1 MRILITSNV
10 RWWNAEAAYAAILAR
25 ELLNAGHKVWVLTL
39 PNSLNETKLRNWN
52 LPIITDIPLS
62 SSNPWQLWRAYQRLK
77 SLIEEQQIQIVNAHR
92 SEGFPLLVLLR
103 QRLKSFALIRTRGTT
118 RPLRDRWLNRR
129 LHEDWIESVIVP
141 AQVIASQLR
150 QVLNLPP
157 ERLHVIY
164 YPVNPSTIGVKG
176 ESEAQQSRL
185 ECLDRL
191 GIPKHRR
198 VIGIVGRIR
207 PVKGQRILLKIFV
220 ALRKR
225 FPDIVLLM
233 LYRDTN
239 ETEAEW
245 QGLLQDLVESNL
257 LQSVYLYGYRE
268 DVLEIMRHTDIGV
281 VSSVDSE
288 VICRVAVE
296 FFSVGTPVVAFPTG
310 ALPEIIQDGVTG
322 RIAKDKSAEALAEA
336 LEWMLESPE
345 RIAEF
350 GQHARQQSLERFDP
364 NKLLEQ
370 TLSVYEQSW
379 QHLQSQLVT
388 GEANVR
394 P

>member
-10 RWWNAEAAYAAILAR
+10 RWWNAEAAYAATLAR

-62 SSNPWQLWRAYQRLK
+62 SSNPWRLWRAYQRLQ

-103 QRLKSFALIRTRGTT
+103 QQLKSFALIRTRGTT
-118 RPLRDRWLNRR
+118 RPLRDHWVNRK
-129 LHEDWIESVIVP
+129 LHEDWIEAVIVP

-157 ERLHVIY
+157 ERLQVIY
-164 YPVNPSTIGVKG
+164 YPANSSLIDSQG

-191 GIPKHRR
+191 GIPEHCR
-198 VIGIVGRIR
+198 VVGIVGRIR
-207 PVKGQRILLKIFV
+207 PVKGQRILLKSFV
-220 ALRKR
+220 ALRKH
-225 FPDIVLLM
+225 FPDIVLLI

-245 QGLLQDLVESNL
+245 QGLLQDLAESNL
-257 LQSVYLYGYRE
+257 QQNVYLYGYRE

-310 ALPEIIQDGVTG
+310 ALPEIVQDGVTG
-322 RIAKDKSAEALAEA
+322 RIAKDKSAEALAEI

-345 RIAEF
+345 CIAEL
-350 GQHARQQSLERFDP
+350 GKNARQQSLERFDP
-364 NKLLEQ
+364 NKLLQQ
-370 TLSVYEQSW
+370 TLSVYEKGW
-379 QHLQSQLVT
+379 QRLQSQLLT
-388 GEANVR
+388 GETNVR

>member
-118 RPLRDRWLNRR
+118 RPLRDHWLNRR

-191 GIPKHRR
+191 GIPKHCR

-207 PVKGQRILLKIFV
+207 PVKGQRILLKSFV

-310 ALPEIIQDGVTG
+310 ALPEIIQDGVAG

-350 GQHARQQSLERFDP
+350 GQNARQQSLERFDP

>member
-10 RWWNAEAAYAAILAR
+10 RWWNAEAAYAATLAR

-62 SSNPWQLWRAYQRLK
+62 SSNPWRLWRAYQRLQ

-103 QRLKSFALIRTRGTT
+103 QQLKSFALIRTRGTT
-118 RPLRDRWLNRR
+118 RPLRDHWVNRK
-129 LHEDWIESVIVP
+129 LHEDWIEAVIVP

-157 ERLHVIY
+157 ERLQVIY
-164 YPVNPSTIGVKG
+164 YPANSSLIDPQG

-191 GIPKHRR
+191 GIPEHCR

-207 PVKGQRILLKIFV
+207 PVKGQRILLKSFV
-220 ALRKR
+220 ALRKH
-225 FPDIVLLM
+225 FPDIVLLI

-245 QGLLQDLVESNL
+245 QGLLQDLAESNL
-257 LQSVYLYGYRE
+257 QQNVYLYGYRE

-310 ALPEIIQDGVTG
+310 ALPEIVQDGVTG
-322 RIAKDKSAEALAEA
+322 RIAKDKSAEALAEI

-345 RIAEF
+345 CIAEL
-350 GQHARQQSLERFDP
+350 GKNARQQSLERFDP
-364 NKLLEQ
+364 NKLLQQ
-370 TLSVYEQSW
+370 TLSVYEKGW
-379 QHLQSQLVT
+379 QRLQSQLVT
-388 GEANVR
+388 GETNVR

>member
-10 RWWNAEAAYAAILAR
+10 RWWNAEAAYAATLAR

-39 PNSLNETKLRNWN
+39 PNSLNETKLRSWN

-62 SSNPWQLWRAYQRLK
+62 SSNPWQLWQAYRRLQ
-77 SLIEEQQIQIVNAHR
+77 SLIEEQQIQVVNAHR

-118 RPLRDRWLNRR
+118 RPLRDHWLNRK

-150 QVLNLPP
+150 QVLNLPS
-157 ERLHVIY
+157 ERLQVIY
-164 YPVNPSTIGVKG
+164 YPVNPSSIDSQG

-191 GIPKHRR
+191 GIPRQCR

-207 PVKGQRILLKIFV
+207 PVKGQRILLKSF
-220 ALRKR
+220 ATLRKR
-225 FPDIVLLM
+225 FPDTVLLM

-257 LQSVYLYGYRE
+257 QQSVYLYGYRE

-322 RIAKDKSAEALAEA
+322 RIAKDKSAEALAEI

-345 RIAEF
+345 RISEF
-350 GQHARQQSLERFDP
+350 GKNARQQSLERFDP

>member
-10 RWWNAEAAYAAILAR
+10 RWWNAEAAYAATLAR

-39 PNSLNETKLRNWN
+39 PNSLNETKLRSWN

-62 SSNPWQLWRAYQRLK
+62 SSNPWQLWQAYRRLQ
-77 SLIEEQQIQIVNAHR
+77 SLIEEQQIQVVNAHR

-118 RPLRDRWLNRR
+118 RPLRDHWLNRK

-150 QVLNLPP
+150 QVLNLPS
-157 ERLHVIY
+157 ERLQVIY
-164 YPVNPSTIGVKG
+164 YPVNPSSIDSQG

-191 GIPKHRR
+191 GIPRQCR

-207 PVKGQRILLKIFV
+207 PVKGQRILLKSF
-220 ALRKR
+220 ATLRKR
-225 FPDIVLLM
+225 FPDTVLLM

-257 LQSVYLYGYRE
+257 QQSVYLYGYRE

-322 RIAKDKSAEALAEA
+322 RIAKDKSAAALAEI

-345 RIAEF
+345 RIAGF
-350 GQHARQQSLERFDP
+350 GKNARQQSLERFDP

>member
-10 RWWNAEAAYAAILAR
+10 RWWNAEAAYAATLAR
-25 ELLNAGHKVWVLTL
+25 ELLNAGHKVWVLTR

-62 SSNPWQLWRAYQRLK
+62 SSNPWRLWRAYQQLK

-118 RPLRDRWLNRR
+118 RPLRDHWLNRW

-141 AQVIASQLR
+141 AHVVASQLR

-191 GIPKHRR
+191 GIPKHCR

-207 PVKGQRILLKIFV
+207 PVKGQRILLKSFV

-257 LQSVYLYGYRE
+257 LQSIYLYGYRE

-322 RIAKDKSAEALAEA
+322 RIAKEKSAEALAEA

-350 GQHARQQSLERFDP
+350 GQNARQQSLERFDP

>member
-129 LHEDWIESVIVP
+129 LNEDWIESVIVP

-191 GIPKHRR
+191 GIPKHCR

-207 PVKGQRILLKIFV
+207 PVKGQRILLKSFV

-350 GQHARQQSLERFDP
+350 GQNARQQSLERFDP

>member
-10 RWWNAEAAYAAILAR
+10 RWWNAEAAYAATLAR

-39 PNSLNETKLRNWN
+39 PNSLNETKLRSWN

-62 SSNPWQLWRAYQRLK
+62 SSNPWQLWQAYRRLQ
-77 SLIEEQQIQIVNAHR
+77 SLIEEQQIQVVNAHR

-118 RPLRDRWLNRR
+118 RPLRDHWLNRK

-150 QVLNLPP
+150 QVLNLPS
-157 ERLHVIY
+157 ERLQVIY
-164 YPVNPSTIGVKG
+164 YPVNPSSIDSQG

-191 GIPKHRR
+191 GIPRHCR

-207 PVKGQRILLKIFV
+207 PVKGQRILLKSF
-220 ALRKR
+220 ATLRKR

-257 LQSVYLYGYRE
+257 QQSVYLYGYRE

-322 RIAKDKSAEALAEA
+322 RIAKDKSAEALDEI

-350 GQHARQQSLERFDP
+350 GKNARQQSLERFDP

>member
-10 RWWNAEAAYAAILAR
+10 RWWNAEAAYAATLAR
-25 ELLNAGHKVWVLTL
+25 ELLHAGHRVWVLTL

-62 SSNPWQLWRAYQRLK
+62 SSNPWRLWRAYQRLK

-118 RPLRDRWLNRR
+118 RPLRDHWLNRR

-164 YPVNPSTIGVKG
+164 YPVNPSIIGVKG

-207 PVKGQRILLKIFV
+207 PVKGQRILLKSFV
-220 ALRKR
+220 TLRKR
-225 FPDIVLLM
+225 FPGIVLLM
-233 LYRDTN
+233 LYRDTS

-257 LQSVYLYGYRE
+257 QQSVYLYGYRE
-268 DVLEIMRHTDIGV
+268 DVQEIMRHIDIGV
-281 VSSVDSE
+281 VSSIDSE

-310 ALPEIIQDGVTG
+310 ALPEIIQDGFTG
-322 RIAKDKSAEALAEA
+322 RIAKDKSAEALAEI

-350 GQHARQQSLERFDP
+350 GQNARQQSLERFDP

>member
-10 RWWNAEAAYAAILAR
+10 RWWNAEAAYAATLAK

-62 SSNPWQLWRAYQRLK
+62 SSNPWRLWQAYQRLQ
-77 SLIEEQQIQIVNAHR
+77 SLIEKQQIQIVNAHR

-118 RPLRDRWLNRR
+118 RPLRDHWVNRK
-129 LHEDWIESVIVP
+129 LHEDWIEAVIVP

-157 ERLHVIY
+157 ERLQVIY
-164 YPVNPSTIGVKG
+164 YPANSSLIDSQG

-191 GIPKHRR
+191 GIPEQCR
-198 VIGIVGRIR
+198 VVGIVGRIR
-207 PVKGQRILLKIFV
+207 PVKGQRILLKSFV
-220 ALRKR
+220 ALRKH
-225 FPDIVLLM
+225 FPDIVLLI

-245 QGLLQDLVESNL
+245 QGLLQDLAESNL
-257 LQSVYLYGYRE
+257 QQNVYLYGYRE

-310 ALPEIIQDGVTG
+310 ALPEIVQDGVTG
-322 RIAKDKSAEALAEA
+322 RIAKDKSAEALAEI

-345 RIAEF
+345 CIAEL
-350 GQHARQQSLERFDP
+350 GKNARQQSLERFDP
-364 NKLLEQ
+364 NKLLQQ
-370 TLSVYEQSW
+370 TLSVYEKGW
-379 QHLQSQLVT
+379 QRLQSQLVT
-388 GEANVR
+388 GETNVR

>member
-10 RWWNAEAAYAAILAR
+10 RWWNAEAAYAATLAR

-39 PNSLNETKLRNWN
+39 PNSLNETKLRSWN

-62 SSNPWQLWRAYQRLK
+62 SSNPWQLWQAYRRLQ

-118 RPLRDRWLNRR
+118 RPLRDHWLNRK

-150 QVLNLPP
+150 QVLNLPS
-157 ERLHVIY
+157 ERLQVIY
-164 YPVNPSTIGVKG
+164 YPVNPSSIDSQG

-191 GIPKHRR
+191 GIPRQCR

-207 PVKGQRILLKIFV
+207 PVKGQRILLKSF
-220 ALRKR
+220 ATLRKR

-257 LQSVYLYGYRE
+257 QQSVYLYGYRE

-322 RIAKDKSAEALAEA
+322 RIAKDKSAEALDEI

-350 GQHARQQSLERFDP
+350 GKNARQQSLERFDP

>member
-103 QRLKSFALIRTRGTT
+103 QQLKSFSLIRTRGTT
-118 RPLRDRWLNRR
+118 RPLRDHWLNRR

-176 ESEAQQSRL
+176 ESEAQQSRS

-191 GIPKHRR
+191 GIPKHCR

-207 PVKGQRILLKIFV
+207 PVKGQRILLKSFV

-239 ETEAEW
+239 ETETEW

-350 GQHARQQSLERFDP
+350 GQNARQQSLERFDP

-379 QHLQSQLVT
+379 QRLQSQLVT

>member
-25 ELLNAGHKVWVLTL
+25 ELLNAGHKVWVLTR

-52 LPIITDIPLS
+52 LPIITHIPLS

-118 RPLRDRWLNRR
+118 RPLRDHWLNRR

-185 ECLDRL
+185 KCLDRL
-191 GIPKHRR
+191 GIPKHCR

-207 PVKGQRILLKIFV
+207 PVKGQRILLKSFV

-268 DVLEIMRHTDIGV
+268 DVLEIMLHTDIGV

-322 RIAKDKSAEALAEA
+322 RIAKDKSAEALAET

-350 GQHARQQSLERFDP
+350 GQNARQQSLERFDP

>member
-10 RWWNAEAAYAAILAR
+10 RWWNAEAAYAATLAR

-118 RPLRDRWLNRR
+118 RPLRDHWLNRR

-191 GIPKHRR
+191 GIPKHCR

-207 PVKGQRILLKIFV
+207 PVKGQRILLKSFV

-322 RIAKDKSAEALAEA
+322 RIARDKSAEALAEA

-350 GQHARQQSLERFDP
+350 GQNARQQSLERFDP

>member
-25 ELLNAGHKVWVLTL
+25 ELLNAGHKVWVLTR

-118 RPLRDRWLNRR
+118 RPLRDHWLNRW

-233 LYRDTN
+233 LYRDTS

-257 LQSVYLYGYRE
+257 QQSVYLYGYRE
-268 DVLEIMRHTDIGV
+268 DVQEIMRHIDIGV
-281 VSSVDSE
+281 VSSIDSE

-310 ALPEIIQDGVTG
+310 ALPEIIQDGFTG
-322 RIAKDKSAEALAEA
+322 RIAKDKSAEALAEI

>member
-10 RWWNAEAAYAAILAR
+10 RWWNAEAAYAATLAR

-39 PNSLNETKLRNWN
+39 PNSLNETKLRSWN

-62 SSNPWQLWRAYQRLK
+62 SSNPWQLWQAYRRLQ

-118 RPLRDRWLNRR
+118 RPLRDHWLNRK

-150 QVLNLPP
+150 QVLNLPS
-157 ERLHVIY
+157 ERLQVIY
-164 YPVNPSTIGVKG
+164 YPVNPSSIDSQG

-191 GIPKHRR
+191 GIPRQCR

-207 PVKGQRILLKIFV
+207 PVKGQRILLKSF
-220 ALRKR
+220 ATLRKR

-257 LQSVYLYGYRE
+257 QQSVYLYGYRE

-322 RIAKDKSAEALAEA
+322 RIAKDKSAEALAEI

-350 GQHARQQSLERFDP
+350 GKNARQQSLERFDP

>member
-10 RWWNAEAAYAAILAR
+10 RWWNAEAAYAATLAR

-39 PNSLNETKLRNWN
+39 PNSLNETKLRSWN

-62 SSNPWQLWRAYQRLK
+62 SSNPWQLWQAYRRLQ
-77 SLIEEQQIQIVNAHR
+77 SLIEEQQIQVVNAHR

-118 RPLRDRWLNRR
+118 RPLRDNWLNRK

-150 QVLNLPP
+150 QVLNLPS
-157 ERLHVIY
+157 ERLQVIY
-164 YPVNPSTIGVKG
+164 YPVNPSSIDSQG

-191 GIPKHRR
+191 GIPRHCR

-207 PVKGQRILLKIFV
+207 PVKGQRILLKSF
-220 ALRKR
+220 ATLRKR

-257 LQSVYLYGYRE
+257 QQSVYLYGYRE

-296 FFSVGTPVVAFPTG
+296 FFSVETPVVAFPTG

-322 RIAKDKSAEALAEA
+322 RIAKDKSAEALAEI

-345 RIAEF
+345 RISEF
-350 GQHARQQSLERFDP
+350 GKNARQQSLERFDP

>member
-103 QRLKSFALIRTRGTT
+103 QQLKSFSLIRTRGTT
-118 RPLRDRWLNRR
+118 RPLRDHWLNRR

-191 GIPKHRR
+191 GIPKHCR

-207 PVKGQRILLKIFV
+207 PVKGQRILLKSFV

-281 VSSVDSE
+281 VSSIDSE

-350 GQHARQQSLERFDP
+350 GQNARQQSLERFDP

>member
-10 RWWNAEAAYAAILAR
+10 RWWNAEAAYAAALAR

-62 SSNPWQLWRAYQRLK
+62 SSNPWQLWRAYRRLQ
-77 SLIEEQQIQIVNAHR
+77 SLIEEQQIQIVSAHR

-118 RPLRDRWLNRR
+118 RPLRDHWLNRK

-150 QVLNLPP
+150 QVLNLPS
-157 ERLHVIY
+157 ERLQVIY
-164 YPVNPSTIGVKG
+164 YPVNPSSIDSQG
-176 ESEAQQSRL
+176 ESESQQSRL

-191 GIPKHRR
+191 GIPRHCR

-207 PVKGQRILLKIFV
+207 PVKGQRILLKSFV

-239 ETEAEW
+239 EAEAEW

-257 LQSVYLYGYRE
+257 QQSVYLYGYRE

-322 RIAKDKSAEALAEA
+322 RIAKDKSAEALAEI

-350 GQHARQQSLERFDP
+350 GKNARQQSLERFDP

-379 QHLQSQLVT
+379 QNLQSQLVT

>member
-10 RWWNAEAAYAAILAR
+10 RWWNAEAAYAATLAR

-39 PNSLNETKLRNWN
+39 PNSLNETKLRSWN

-62 SSNPWQLWRAYQRLK
+62 SSNPWQLWQAYRRLQ

-118 RPLRDRWLNRR
+118 RPLRDHWLNRK

-150 QVLNLPP
+150 QVLNLPS
-157 ERLHVIY
+157 ERLQVIY
-164 YPVNPSTIGVKG
+164 YPVNPSSIDSQG

-191 GIPKHRR
+191 GIPRHCR

-207 PVKGQRILLKIFV
+207 PVKGQRILLKSF
-220 ALRKR
+220 ATLRKR

-257 LQSVYLYGYRE
+257 QQSVYLYGYRE

-296 FFSVGTPVVAFPTG
+296 FFSVETPVVAFPTG

-322 RIAKDKSAEALAEA
+322 RIAKDKSAEALDEI

-350 GQHARQQSLERFDP
+350 GKNARQQSLERFDP

>member
-118 RPLRDRWLNRR
+118 RPLRDHWLNRR

-191 GIPKHRR
+191 GIPKHCR

-233 LYRDTN
+233 LYRDTS

-257 LQSVYLYGYRE
+257 QQSVYLYGYRE
-268 DVLEIMRHTDIGV
+268 DVLEIMRHIDIGV
-281 VSSVDSE
+281 VSSIDSE

-310 ALPEIIQDGVTG
+310 ALPEIIQDGFTG
-322 RIAKDKSAEALAEA
+322 RIAKDKSAEALAET

-350 GQHARQQSLERFDP
+350 GQNARQQSLERFDP

>member
-10 RWWNAEAAYAAILAR
+10 RWWNAEAAYAATLAR

-62 SSNPWQLWRAYQRLK
+62 SSNPWQLWRAYQRLQ

-118 RPLRDRWLNRR
+118 RPLRDHWLNRK

-150 QVLNLPP
+150 QVLNLPS
-157 ERLHVIY
+157 ERLQVIY
-164 YPVNPSTIGVKG
+164 YPVNPSSIDSQG

-191 GIPKHRR
+191 GIPRHCR

-207 PVKGQRILLKIFV
+207 PVKGQRILLKSF
-220 ALRKR
+220 ATLRKR

-245 QGLLQDLVESNL
+245 QGLLQDLAESNL
-257 LQSVYLYGYRE
+257 KQNVYLYGYRE

-322 RIAKDKSAEALAEA
+322 RIAKDKSAEALAEI
-336 LEWMLESPE
+336 LEWMLESPK

-350 GQHARQQSLERFDP
+350 GKNARQQSLERFDP

-379 QHLQSQLVT
+379 QHLQSRLVT

>member
-10 RWWNAEAAYAAILAR
+10 RWWNAEAAYAATLAR
-25 ELLNAGHKVWVLTL
+25 ELLHAGHKVWVLTL

-191 GIPKHRR
+191 GIPKHCR

-207 PVKGQRILLKIFV
+207 PVKGQRILLKSFV

-350 GQHARQQSLERFDP
+350 GQNARQQSLERFDP

>member
-10 RWWNAEAAYAAILAR
+10 RWWNAEAAYAAILVR
-25 ELLNAGHKVWVLTL
+25 ELLNAGHKVWVLTH

-62 SSNPWQLWRAYQRLK
+62 SSNPWQLWRAYQRVK

-207 PVKGQRILLKIFV
+207 PVKGQRILLKSFV

-310 ALPEIIQDGVTG
+310 ALPEIIQDGFTG
-322 RIAKDKSAEALAEA
+322 RIAKDKSAEALAEI

-345 RIAEF
+345 RIAEV

-379 QHLQSQLVT
+379 QRLQSQLVT

>member
-10 RWWNAEAAYAAILAR
+10 RWWNAEAAYAATLAR

-39 PNSLNETKLRNWN
+39 PNSLNETKLRSWN

-62 SSNPWQLWRAYQRLK
+62 SSNPWQLWQAYRRLQ
-77 SLIEEQQIQIVNAHR
+77 SLIEEQQIQVVNAHR

-118 RPLRDRWLNRR
+118 RPLRDNWLNRK

-150 QVLNLPP
+150 QVLNLPS
-157 ERLHVIY
+157 ERLQVIY
-164 YPVNPSTIGVKG
+164 YPVNPSSIDSQG

-191 GIPKHRR
+191 GIPRHCR

-207 PVKGQRILLKIFV
+207 PVKGQRILLKSF
-220 ALRKR
+220 ATLRKR

-257 LQSVYLYGYRE
+257 QQSVYLYGYRE

-322 RIAKDKSAEALAEA
+322 RIAKDKSAEALAEI

-345 RIAEF
+345 RIAGF
-350 GQHARQQSLERFDP
+350 GKNARQQSLERFDP

>member
-10 RWWNAEAAYAAILAR
+10 RWWNAEAAYAATLAR

-62 SSNPWQLWRAYQRLK
+62 SSNPWRLWRAYQRLQ

-118 RPLRDRWLNRR
+118 RPLRDHWVNRK
-129 LHEDWIESVIVP
+129 LHEDWIEAVIVP

-157 ERLHVIY
+157 ERLQVIY
-164 YPVNPSTIGVKG
+164 YPANSSLIDSQG

-191 GIPKHRR
+191 GIPEHCR

-207 PVKGQRILLKIFV
+207 PVKGQRILLKSFV
-220 ALRKR
+220 ALRKH
-225 FPDIVLLM
+225 FPDIVLLI

-245 QGLLQDLVESNL
+245 QGLLQDLAESNL
-257 LQSVYLYGYRE
+257 QQNVYLYGYRE

-310 ALPEIIQDGVTG
+310 ALPEIVQDGFTG
-322 RIAKDKSAEALAEA
+322 RIAKDKSAEALAEI

-345 RIAEF
+345 CIAEL
-350 GQHARQQSLERFDP
+350 GKNARQQSLERFDP
-364 NKLLEQ
+364 NKLLQQ
-370 TLSVYEQSW
+370 TLSVYEKGW
-379 QHLQSQLVT
+379 QRLQSQLLT
-388 GEANVR
+388 GETNVR

>member
-25 ELLNAGHKVWVLTL
+25 ELLNAGHKVWVLTR

-118 RPLRDRWLNRR
+118 RPLRDHWLNRR

-225 FPDIVLLM
+225 FPDIVLLL
-233 LYRDTN
+233 LYRDTS

-257 LQSVYLYGYRE
+257 QQSVYLYGYRE
-268 DVLEIMRHTDIGV
+268 DVQEIMRHIDIGV
-281 VSSVDSE
+281 VSSIDSE

-310 ALPEIIQDGVTG
+310 ALPEIIQDGFTG

-350 GQHARQQSLERFDP
+350 GQNARQQSLERFDP

-379 QHLQSQLVT
+379 QRLQSQLVT

>member
-118 RPLRDRWLNRR
+118 RPLRDHWLNRR

-150 QVLNLPP
+150 QVLNLPS

-164 YPVNPSTIGVKG
+164 YPVNPSIIGVKG

-207 PVKGQRILLKIFV
+207 PVKGQRILLKSFV
-220 ALRKR
+220 TLRKR
-225 FPDIVLLM
+225 FPGIVLLM
-233 LYRDTN
+233 LYRDTS

-245 QGLLQDLVESNL
+245 QGLLQDLAESNL
-257 LQSVYLYGYRE
+257 QQNVYLYGYRE

-296 FFSVGTPVVAFPTG
+296 FFSAGTPVVAFPTG
-310 ALPEIIQDGVTG
+310 ALPEIVQDGVTG
-322 RIAKDKSAEALAEA
+322 RIAKDKSAEALAEI
-336 LEWMLESPE
+336 LEWMLESPKC
-345 RIAEF
+345 IAEF
-350 GQHARQQSLERFDP
+350 GKNARQQSLERFDP
-364 NKLLEQ
+364 NKLLQQ
-370 TLSVYEQSW
+370 TLSVYEKGW
-379 QHLQSQLVT
+379 QRLQSQLVT
-388 GEANVR
+388 GETNVR

>member
-25 ELLNAGHKVWVLTL
+25 ELLNAGHKVWVLTR

-118 RPLRDRWLNRR
+118 RPLRDHWLNRR

-322 RIAKDKSAEALAEA
+322 RIAKDKSAEALAEI

>member
-62 SSNPWQLWRAYQRLK
+62 SSNPWRLWRAYQRLK

-118 RPLRDRWLNRR
+118 RPLRDHWLNRW

-164 YPVNPSTIGVKG
+164 YPVNPSKIGVKE

-191 GIPKHRR
+191 GIPKHCR

-207 PVKGQRILLKIFV
+207 PVKGQRILLKSFV

-350 GQHARQQSLERFDP
+350 GQNARQQSLERFDP

>member
-25 ELLNAGHKVWVLTL
+25 ELLNAGHKAWVLTL

-62 SSNPWQLWRAYQRLK
+62 SSNPWQLWRAYRRLQ

-118 RPLRDRWLNRR
+118 RPLRDHWLNRK

-150 QVLNLPP
+150 QTLNLPS
-157 ERLHVIY
+157 ERLQVIY
-164 YPVNPSTIGVKG
+164 YPVNPSTIGVKE

-191 GIPKHRR
+191 GIPKHCR

-207 PVKGQRILLKIFV
+207 PVKGQRILLKSF
-220 ALRKR
+220 ATLRKR

-257 LQSVYLYGYRE
+257 QQSVYLYGYRE

-296 FFSVGTPVVAFPTG
+296 FFSVGKPVIAFPTG

-345 RIAEF
+345 HIAEF
-350 GQHARQQSLERFDP
+350 GQNARQQSLERFDP

-379 QHLQSQLVT
+379 QRLQSQLVT

>member
-118 RPLRDRWLNRR
+118 RPLRDHWLNRR

-191 GIPKHRR
+191 GIPKHCR

-207 PVKGQRILLKIFV
+207 PVKGQRILLKSFV

-350 GQHARQQSLERFDP
+350 GQNARQQSLERFDP
-364 NKLLEQ
+364 NKLLE
-370 TLSVYEQSW
+370 
-379 QHLQSQLVT
+379 
-388 GEANVR
+388 
-394 P
+394 

>member
-103 QRLKSFALIRTRGTT
+103 QQLKSFSLIRTRGTT
-118 RPLRDRWLNRR
+118 RPLRDHWLNRR

-191 GIPKHRR
+191 GIPKHCR

-207 PVKGQRILLKIFV
+207 PVKGQRILLKSFV

-336 LEWMLESPE
+336 LLWMLESPE

-350 GQHARQQSLERFDP
+350 GQNARQQSLESFDP

>member
-10 RWWNAEAAYAAILAR
+10 RWWNAEAAYAATLAR

-62 SSNPWQLWRAYQRLK
+62 SSNPWQLWRAYRRLQ

-118 RPLRDRWLNRR
+118 RPLRDHWLNRK

-150 QVLNLPP
+150 QILNLPS
-157 ERLHVIY
+157 ERLQVIY
-164 YPVNPSTIGVKG
+164 YPVNPSSIDSQG

-191 GIPKHRR
+191 GIPRQCR

-207 PVKGQRILLKIFV
+207 PVKGQRILLKSF
-220 ALRKR
+220 ATLRKR

-245 QGLLQDLVESNL
+245 QGLLQDLVASNL
-257 LQSVYLYGYRE
+257 QQSVYLYGYRE

-296 FFSVGTPVVAFPTG
+296 FFSVGKPVIAFPTG

-322 RIAKDKSAEALAEA
+322 RIAKDKSAEALAEI

-345 RIAEF
+345 RISEF
-350 GQHARQQSLERFDP
+350 GKNARQQSLERFDP

>member
-118 RPLRDRWLNRR
+118 RPLRDHWLNRR

-191 GIPKHRR
+191 GIPKHCR

-207 PVKGQRILLKIFV
+207 PVKGQRILLKSFV

-268 DVLEIMRHTDIGV
+268 DAQEIMRHIDIGV
-281 VSSVDSE
+281 VSSIDSE

-322 RIAKDKSAEALAEA
+322 RIAKDKSAEALAET

-350 GQHARQQSLERFDP
+350 GQNARQQSLERFDP

-379 QHLQSQLVT
+379 QRIQSQLVI
-388 GEANVR
+388 GEVNVR

>member
-10 RWWNAEAAYAAILAR
+10 RWWNAEAAYAATLAR

-62 SSNPWQLWRAYQRLK
+62 SSNPWQLWRAYRRLQ

-118 RPLRDRWLNRR
+118 RPLRDHWLNRK

-150 QVLNLPP
+150 QVLNLPS
-157 ERLHVIY
+157 ERLQVIY
-164 YPVNPSTIGVKG
+164 YPVNPSSIDSQG

-191 GIPKHRR
+191 GIPRHCR

-207 PVKGQRILLKIFV
+207 PVKGQRILLKSF
-220 ALRKR
+220 ATLRKR

-257 LQSVYLYGYRE
+257 QQSVYLYGYRE

-322 RIAKDKSAEALAEA
+322 RIAKDKSAEALAEI

-350 GQHARQQSLERFDP
+350 SKNARQQSLERFDP

>member
-103 QRLKSFALIRTRGTT
+103 QQLKSFALIRTRGTT
-118 RPLRDRWLNRR
+118 RPLRDHWLNRR

-191 GIPKHRR
+191 GIPKHCR

-207 PVKGQRILLKIFV
+207 PVKGQRILLKSF
-220 ALRKR
+220 ATLRKR

-268 DVLEIMRHTDIGV
+268 DVLEIMRHIDIGV
-281 VSSVDSE
+281 VSSIDSE
-288 VICRVAVE
+288 VICRVTVE

-322 RIAKDKSAEALAEA
+322 RIAKDKSADALAEA

-350 GQHARQQSLERFDP
+350 GQNARQQSLERFDP

-379 QHLQSQLVT
+379 QRLQSQLVT

>member
-118 RPLRDRWLNRR
+118 RPLRDHWLNRR

-191 GIPKHRR
+191 GIPKHCR

-207 PVKGQRILLKIFV
+207 PVKGQRILLKSFV

-322 RIAKDKSAEALAEA
+322 RIAKEKSAEALAEA

-350 GQHARQQSLERFDP
+350 GQNARQQSLERFDP

-379 QHLQSQLVT
+379 QRLQSQLVT

>member
-10 RWWNAEAAYAAILAR
+10 RWWNAEAAYAATLAR

-39 PNSLNETKLRNWN
+39 PNSLNETKLRSWN

-62 SSNPWQLWRAYQRLK
+62 SSNPWQLWQAYRRLQ
-77 SLIEEQQIQIVNAHR
+77 SLIKEQQIQVVNAHR

-118 RPLRDRWLNRR
+118 RPLRDNWLNRK

-150 QVLNLPP
+150 QILNLPS
-157 ERLHVIY
+157 ERLQVIY
-164 YPVNPSTIGVKG
+164 YPVNPSSIDSQG

-191 GIPKHRR
+191 GIPRQCR

-207 PVKGQRILLKIFV
+207 PVKGQRILLKSF
-220 ALRKR
+220 ATLRKR

-257 LQSVYLYGYRE
+257 QQSVYLYGYRE

-296 FFSVGTPVVAFPTG
+296 FFSVGKPVIAFPTG

-322 RIAKDKSAEALAEA
+322 RIAKDKSAAALAEI

-345 RIAEF
+345 RISEF
-350 GQHARQQSLERFDP
+350 GKNARQQSLERFDP